1 MSVEIWI
8 IMNVS
13 SEKKGVAMT
22 LLESVKAF
30 FIINK
35 YINQIHKSS
44 PKSTRTLASLNLLI
58 ILVCFLVCF
67 YEFGLCTYL

>member
-1 MSVEIWI
+1 MVLKQTAHQKTYEITKQHEMSVEMWI

-35 YINQIHKSS
+35 YINQIHEST
-44 PKSTRTLASLNLLI
+44 PKSTQI
-58 ILVCFLVCF
+58 
-67 YEFGLCTYL
+67 